1 MLTSVFIASGMM
13 EGNGA
18 GAGIASLIFLIVF
31 VWLVVALIAMW
42 KMFEKAGKPGWGAL
56 IPFYNIYLL
65 IKIVG
70 RPGWWLFLLFVP
82 FVNIVIEVI
91 LAMDVAKSFGKS
103 SLWGIIFILL
113 LGGLGYIILGFGSA
127 QYVGPAAAEG

>member
-1 MLTSVFIASGMM
+1 VLTSVFIASGMM

>member
-65 IKIVG
+65 IEIVG